1 MNMRYHRQEDYT
13 PLMNVAA
20 AFAVG
25 VIATWLLARAL
36 ERRRGPRETAISDD
50 VLRERV
56 RARVADLVARP
67 DAVDV
72 LVEGG
77 VVRLSGRVL
86 ASERDLL
93 LSDLIDLPGVA
104 RLRNALSPLHE

>member
-1 MNMRYHRQEDYT
+1 MRNASHVNYA
-13 PLMNVAA
+13 PLWNVAA

-25 VIATWLLARAL
+25 AIGVWFLSEAL
-36 ERRRGPRETAISDD
+36 ERRQRLRQPTISDD

-56 RARVADLVARP
+56 RARVADLVVRP
-67 DAVDV
+67 DAVEVDV
-72 LVEGG
+72 EDG

-86 ASERDLL
+86 PAERDAL

-104 RLRNALSPLHE
+104 RLRNALSPLH